1 MEDRDNG
8 RAPLKLAERKKK
20 SFKNENG
27 DFPGGPVVKNP
38 PSKARDSGSIAGQG
52 TKIPPALG
60 QLSPLTI
67 TREPMLRT

>member
-1 MEDRDNG
+1 MQATRSWD
-8 RAPLKLAERKKK
+8 L
-20 SFKNENG
+20 
-27 DFPGGPVVKNP
+27 PGCAVVKNP